1 CRSEEVIRDSRNSS
15 LYGDA
20 TAANICMGHD
30 ATGNVE
36 PPFAVAVGNI
46 DDDTTGMDLVT
57 GNDRQP
63 GRFYLWQ
70 VLHDGNGQPV
80 AGYITGTDI
89 GIDPELVNSTTVEDP
104 MPFSTSVAVAVVS
117 GGTAEVTWGAGVT
130 ILASHDVTLSAHA
143 EAKVDITTLTSG
155 FGFTFG
161 QAAPDATVALANGA
175 SITAAN
181 DFHMNASTNTDLKV

>member
-1 CRSEEVIRDSRNSS
+1 
-15 LYGDA
+15 
-20 TAANICMGHD
+20 
-30 ATGNVE
+30 
-36 PPFAVAVGNI
+36 
-46 DDDTTGMDLVT
+46 
-57 GNDRQP
+57 
-63 GRFYLWQ
+63 
-70 VLHDGNGQPV
+70 GQPV

-117 GGTAEVTWGAGVT
+117 EGTAEVTLGAGVT
-130 ILASHDVTLSAHA
+130 ILASHDVTLSAHPQ
-143 EAKVDITTLTSG
+143 AKVDITTLTRG

-181 DFHMNASTNTDLKV
+181 DFHMNASTNTDLKVTAFVPGVGVSTNLSGSGAIMHANSLADVGLGASIAANNAD